1 MATTAI
7 AVLFLVLFAVPCSLW
22 AGKMAY
28 SLQEAIYLF
37 EMKGETEEAVRIL
50 EKIANQGD
58 NDDKQE
64 AMFYLGKIQE
74 LKGNRSSANFY
85 YGQSL
90 DNSKETSK
98 AYWLAER
105 EAETSRV
112 NESLLRKN
120 ITLPSSIKQIF
131 SGSSTY
137 LLLQNNKILK
147 FTADT
152 LVPVKF
158 QVDNDIE
165 ILDIDD
171 QGIWY
176 QGAEKDSLHFKSLSN
191 GNVQK
196 VFPVEATTSIFTR
209 GDNALVQS
217 PHTLT
222 LLNKKGIKSQINEKF
237 SNCKIETFYAVTGNY
252 ILNCPDNTLHFISDE
267 DANEQYTISQF
278 EPIKKVSIIKKS
290 ILLLAGNTLFCYQP
304 KISTAPLWK
313 ANFSNVET
321 IMPFENRV
329 VVLEASGKV
338 VLLDKETGLAQSS
351 IRSDAAD
358 IQELAQGT
366 LGLFTNEGALT
377 VVDTLLRPLWNFNFA
392 KPIVSNTIRTG
403 KNIYLIFDN
412 KHLQSIAPH
421 YYGKRPLLSEILA
434 KQAATRVEN
443 GDWNAVPSIL
453 DSLFKLEPGN
463 AEGWLFKALYL
474 ENNNG
479 AEKDKQKAWS
489 EAVRHSVSNPYATPI
504 ILNRYSK
511 VIGAKFVSL
520 LNISPKTKYPQ
531 LFGSKKNLYT
541 VDPAAERLICVNAET
556 GEFKWSRNLSKMD
569 NSPVM
574 ASDEN
579 TFALVSGFTLYLFDL
594 NKDGIQTSIKL
605 PGKAFNI
612 QINNNAIYVSTWNG
626 FLLKVL
632 KPEGKLA
639 WSRKVFSIPF
649 LLVKDNEDLHLA
661 SLEGDIVHLW
671 DGSGLIRNNGVKL
684 QSSISFIAH
693 VDDKLAIATGNNKLY
708 LYNTADSTKEPI
720 QILLEAS
727 IVSMQAVTMQGGQ
740 NLLVGLSD
748 QTVLMYS
755 SSGAPLWKF
764 QGRNTIFNTPYVHN
778 DLAWLDQGNEVV
790 GLSLKDGKIQ
800 RKFSTPGGAGSPFVM
815 NKTLYSASSK
825 RLLYGFSL

>member
-1 MATTAI
+1 M
-7 AVLFLVLFAVPCSLW
+7 FLLLCAVPSQLW
-22 AGKMAY
+22 AGKMSY
-28 SLQEAIYLF
+28 SLQEAIYQF
-37 EMKGETEEAVRIL
+37 EMKGETEEAIRSL

-58 NDDKQE
+58 ADDKQE

-74 LKGNRSSANFY
+74 LKGNRTSANFY

-90 DNSKETSK
+90 DNTKETSK

-105 EAETSRV
+105 EAETSRI
-112 NESLLRKN
+112 NEELLRKS
-120 ITLPSSIKQIF
+120 ITLPFNIKQIF

-158 QVDNDIE
+158 QVDHEIE
-165 ILDIDD
+165 ILKIDD

-176 QGAEKDSLHFKSLSN
+176 QGAEKDSLYFKSLSN
-191 GNVQK
+191 SNVQK
-196 VFPVEATTSIFTR
+196 VFPVQATTSIFTK

-217 PHTLT
+217 AHTLT
-222 LLNKKGIKSQINEKF
+222 LLNKKGIKSQVNEKYG
-237 SNCKIETFYAVTGNY
+237 NCKVESFYAVTGNY
-252 ILNCPDNTLHFISDE
+252 ILNCPDNTLHFISSE

-278 EPIKKVSIIKKS
+278 EPIKKVVIVKKS

-304 KISTAPLWK
+304 KFSTAPLWK
-313 ANFSNVET
+313 ANFSNAET
-321 IMPFENRV
+321 ILPFENRI

-338 VLLDKETGLAQSS
+338 ILLDRETGLVQST

-392 KPIVSNTIRTG
+392 KPIVSDVIRTG

-421 YYGKRPLLSEILA
+421 YYGKKPLLSDVMA
-434 KQAATRVEN
+434 KQAAIYVEN
-443 GDWNAVPSIL
+443 GDWNSVPTIL

-474 ENNNG
+474 ENNKG
-479 AEKDKQKAWS
+479 AEKEKQKAWS

-504 ILNRYSK
+504 ILNRYGK

-574 ASDEN
+574 ANDEN
-579 TFALVSGFTLYLFDL
+579 TLALVSGFSLYLYEL
-594 NKDGIQTSIKL
+594 SKDGSQATIKL
-605 PGKAFNI
+605 PGKAFSI

-626 FLLKVL
+626 FLLKIL
-632 KPEGKLA
+632 KSEGKLA
-639 WSRKVFSIPF
+639 WSRKIFSIPF
-649 LLVKDNEDLHLA
+649 LLVKKDEDLHLA
-661 SLEGDIVHLW
+661 SLEGDLVNLW
-671 DGSGLIRNNGVKL
+671 DGSGLIRSNGIKL
-684 QSSISFIAH
+684 QSSISFIDH

-708 LYNTADSTKEPI
+708 LYSTADSTKEPV

-727 IVSMQAVTMQGGQ
+727 VVSMQSVTMQGAQ

-748 QTVLMYS
+748 QTVLLYS

-764 QGRNTIFNTPYVHN
+764 QGKNTIFNTPYVHN